1 VEKRRAFLAEGVA
14 KSARTQS
21 GRKKEVWKDFQ
32 KKMNAKYFV

>member
-32 KKMNAKYFV
+32 KR